1 MAEFSG
7 DIDKGG
13 SRDECFFDD
22 SINFRLADGTGFGH
36 DERSGS
42 SPIGVA
48 MDKIKL
54 HCPKAK
60 VLDGLTAN
68 GGVNVEGW
76 VQKLGYGR

>member
-1 MAEFSG
+1 MILKTVIPFCTSG
-7 DIDKGG
+7 G
-13 SRDECFFDD
+13 
-22 SINFRLADGTGFGH
+22 
-36 DERSGS
+36 

>member
-1 MAEFSG
+1 MIPFCTSG
-7 DIDKGG
+7 G
-13 SRDECFFDD
+13 
-22 SINFRLADGTGFGH
+22 
-36 DERSGS
+36 

-68 GGVNVEGW
+68 GGANVEGW